1 MQVSG
6 SGPAYH
12 YLAMEAMID
21 GAVQMGFNRE
31 VPLPPEWASAGHARA
46 PCAGSAA
53 VCPLAVNSAQRQP
66 KIHRVGP
73 KSAILEIPTRVLKF
87 APGL

>member
-1 MQVSG
+1 VQVSG

-31 VPLPPEWASAGHARA
+31 VPLPPERASAGHARGRVSARRA
-46 PCAGSAA
+46 PALQQSA
-53 VCPLAVNSAQRQP
+53 L
-66 KIHRVGP
+66 
-73 KSAILEIPTRVLKF
+73 
-87 APGL
+87 

>member
-31 VPLPPEWASAGHARA
+31 VPLPPERA
-46 PCAGSAA
+46 QNGFLRRIA
-53 VCPLAVNSAQRQP
+53 
-66 KIHRVGP
+66 H
-73 KSAILEIPTRVLKF
+73 KSARIAVHKVAQGFLTGKQI
-87 APGL
+87 